1 MKPENLESLSLGKWI
16 GRGQAFAVSASHSLI
31 SQAKCWKGIRDSGS
45 YKASGLTWDQFCTQ
59 EIGLSRQYVEEL
71 IDNLEKYGETF
82 CQLLQIVKISADVY
96 RAISPKIDGEAI
108 EIDGE
113 MVPIAPENAGRIR
126 AAVLQMRSDLR
137 QANEKPAKDPV
148 TAVQTRIKGCVAA
161 ISRLSEGNLE
171 GAGRDALRAIVEDS
185 VLRLME
191 ISERLAA

>member
-1 MKPENLESLSLGKWI
+1 VKPESLESLQLGKWV
-16 GRGQAFAVSASHSLI
+16 GRGQAFAVNASHSLL
-31 SQAKCWKGIRDSGS
+31 SQAKCWKEIHDSGS
-45 YKASGLTWDQFCTQ
+45 YKATGLNWDEFCTQ

-71 IDNLEKYGETF
+71 IENLEKYGETF
-82 CQLLQIVKISADVY
+82 CQLLQIVKISPDVY
-96 RAISPKIDGEAI
+96 RAILPKIDGEAI

-148 TAVQTRIKGCVAA
+148 TAVHTRMKGCVAA
-161 ISRLSEGNLE
+161 ISRLSEGDLE
-171 GAGRDALRAIVEDS
+171 ASGRDALRSLVEDS